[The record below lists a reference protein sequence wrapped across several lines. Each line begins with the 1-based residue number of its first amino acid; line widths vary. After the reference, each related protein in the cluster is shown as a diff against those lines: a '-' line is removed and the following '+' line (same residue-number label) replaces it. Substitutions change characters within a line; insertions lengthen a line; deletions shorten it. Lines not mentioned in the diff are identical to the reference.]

1 MKTSYRRYAI
11 SAAVSTETPATPGRE
26 LMGSSG
32 LSMANDARDGNSL
45 DPSPTNLCARLQQA
59 LQLSVAPSY
68 SWSYS
73 PAQYV
78 TRIADS
84 LAEATYGARYLFA
97 GLDRTTLSLQS
108 RVNVTFT
115 PTLSLEV
122 YLEPFISVGDY
133 GDLKEFSEP
142 GTFDFS
148 VYGHD
153 VGTVARSEE
162 GHYVDP
168 DGSGPA
174 EGFRVSD
181 RDFTY
186 RSLLGNTVLR
196 WEWMPGSTMF
206 FVWQQ
211 SRIDSTTGSGPSRTR
226 PWVGTFDLGRDLG
239 GVFTVA
245 PDNVFMIKVNY
256 WLNP

>member
-1 MKTSYRRYAI
+1 
-11 SAAVSTETPATPGRE
+11 
-26 LMGSSG
+26 MGSSG

-162 GHYVDP
+162 GHYV
-168 DGSGPA
+168 
-174 EGFRVSD
+174 E
-181 RDFTY
+181 
-186 RSLLGNTVLR
+186 
-196 WEWMPGSTMF
+196 
-206 FVWQQ
+206 
-211 SRIDSTTGSGPSRTR
+211 
-226 PWVGTFDLGRDLG
+226 
-239 GVFTVA
+239 
-245 PDNVFMIKVNY
+245 
-256 WLNP
+256 

>member
-1 MKTSYRRYAI
+1 MTH
-11 SAAVSTETPATPGRE
+11 
-26 LMGSSG
+26 
-32 LSMANDARDGNSL
+32 
-45 DPSPTNLCARLQQA
+45 
-59 LQLSVAPSY
+59 
-68 SWSYS
+68 
-73 PAQYV
+73 
-78 TRIADS
+78 
-84 LAEATYGARYLFA
+84 GARYVFA

-122 YLEPFISVGDY
+122 YVEPFVSVGDY

-148 VYGHD
+148 VYGQD

-162 GHYVDP
+162 GHDFVDP
-168 DGSGPA
+168 DGRGPV
-174 EGFRVSD
+174 EGFNVAN
-181 RDFTY
+181 RDFSY

-196 WEWMPGSTMF
+196 WEWRPGSTMF

-211 SRIDSTTGSGPSRTR
+211 SRIDSTSGGAS
-226 PWVGTFDLGRDLG
+226 PWVGSFDLGRDLG
-239 GVFTVA
+239 GVFAVA